1 MAFLDFLFG
10 AGENLAARQELNASF
25 IDSIPLESPWA
36 DNSHL
41 ETITL
46 ASLYGLT
53 PDTLPVNRTSAMQI
67 ATVAKGRNL
76 IVTSIA
82 RMPLRATR
90 NGALAT
96 NQPTVLTQLEV
107 GTPNFI
113 TLSWTVDSMLFH
125 GRAFWLITEKGFD
138 GRPLHIKYVPES
150 QVETKDGQLVKAFGK
165 AVTPADFIRLDAN
178 SEGFLS
184 YGAGVIRE
192 AQEIELAAREAGA
205 SPVPSIVLK
214 AKEGTDLTQDEISAL
229 LAGWT
234 ANRRKRGGSVAYA
247 NKAVDPVAM
256 GQHAENLLIDAR
268 NYAALQVARAL
279 SLPAWAV
286 DATVAGASLNYSN
299 QASRNRELI
308 DALTGFMTSIEQTLS
323 LFLPSGT
330 EVKFDTAEL
339 LKGDTKDRYDAYAVA
354 LAAGFLTK
362 DEVRAR
368 ENLDPL
374 PVEEQVAPEIPV
386 ERPAPS
392 EEESPNE

>member
-1 MAFLDFLFG
+1 M
-10 AGENLAARQELNASF
+10 
-25 IDSIPLESPWA
+25 
-36 DNSHL
+36 
-41 ETITL
+41 

-67 ATVAKGRNL
+67 ASIAKGRNL

-82 RMPLRATR
+82 RMPLKATR
-90 NGALAT
+90 NGTQAT
-96 NQPTVLTQLEV
+96 NQPTLLTQLEV

-125 GRAFWLITEKGFD
+125 GRAFWLITGKTFD

-165 AVTPADFIRLDAN
+165 TVSRADFIRLDAN
-178 SEGFLS
+178 NEGFLA
-184 YGAGVIRE
+184 YGSGVIRE

-214 AKEGTDLTQDEISAL
+214 QSEGNPLTQEEISSLVAQW
-229 LAGWT
+229 A
-234 ANRRKRGGSVAYA
+234 AARRKRGGSVAYA
-247 NKAVDPVAM
+247 NKSIDVESL
-256 GQHAENLLIDAR
+256 GQHAENLLIEGR

-279 SLPAWAV
+279 GLPAWAV

-339 LKGDTKDRYDAYAVA
+339 LKGDTKERYDAYAIG

-374 PVEEQVAPEIPV
+374 PVEEQEAPEIPA
-386 ERPAPS
+386 ERP
-392 EEESPNE
+392 EVPNEEPLDD